1 MRIGPTQVYS
11 YGHVRQDQDLEFA
24 AEYAAVTDR
33 FAGFAPLVQSVI
45 ARTRAQDLMR
55 HDAYHCHPGA
65 PRSPGKPP

>member
-33 FAGFAPLVQSVI
+33 FAGFAPLVQSV
-45 ARTRAQDLMR
+45 TPV
-55 HDAYHCHPGA
+55 PG
-65 PRSPGKPP
+65 RRI